1 MGRGRT
7 KVELSQEDAEALPEL
22 LKTCQKAKDF
32 KRLQLAKL
40 AATGLYTRE
49 ELVERTSIS
58 RSHIQRLLEKLR
70 EGGLDGL
77 LERQKPGGSESP
89 LQDPLVQE
97 GMKAQ
102 LDAGKVRTA
111 GDLQRYLQRQ
121 HGIVRQAKSLY
132 RWLGQKLG
140 AALRVPRPVHIKKD
154 PLAAAAF
161 VEDFEKLLK
170 SLKIKPGRRVRIWFQ
185 DEGRLGLHTIVR
197 RAWAREGHR
206 LVLPCQRKYEWGYV
220 HGALEIGTGRSEFAY
235 WDGVDL
241 EISTDF
247 LRQIARSEPEALH
260 IVVWDGAGFHP
271 RADCRPIPRGV
282 KLIVLPPYSPEL
294 NPIEKLW
301 DVLKD
306 GLCNQI
312 FDTMEDLWAATTAQL
327 EQLWEPTRI
336 QQLIGHGGIVDP
348 ANASSLT

>member
-7 KVELSQEDAEALPEL
+7 RVDLNAEDGVRFEALYKGCTE
-22 LKTCQKAKDF
+22 AKDL
-32 KRLQLAKL
+32 KRLQMVKL
-40 AATGLYTRE
+40 AVTGLYTRE
-49 ELVERTSIS
+49 ELAEHTGQS
-58 RSHIQRLLEKLR
+58 RANIQLWLTKVRQ
-70 EGGLDGL
+70 GGLDGL
-77 LERQKPGGSESP
+77 LERQKPGKSESP

-102 LDAGKVRTA
+102 LDAGQVRTA
-111 GDLQRYLQRQ
+111 GDLQRYLERE

-140 AALRVPRPVHIKKD
+140 AALRVPRPVHVKKN
-154 PLAAAAF
+154 PQAAAAF
-161 VEDFEKLLK
+161 VEGFEKQLK
-170 SLKIKPGRRVRIWFQ
+170 SLKIKVGKPVRIWVQ

-197 RAWAREGHR
+197 RAWARRGHR
-206 LVLPCQRKYEWGYV
+206 LGLPCQRKYEWGYV
-220 HGALEIGTGRSEFAY
+220 YGALEIGTGRSEFTY

-247 LRQIARSEPEALH
+247 LRQIARSEPEAQH
-260 IVVWDGAGFHP
+260 VVVWDGAGFHP
-271 RADCRPIPRGV
+271 RADWRPIPRGV

-306 GLCNQI
+306 GLCNQV
-312 FDTMEDLWAATTAQL
+312 FDTMEDLWAAVTAQL

-336 QQLIGHGGIVDP
+336 QRLIGDGGIVDP
-348 ANASSLT
+348 ANASSPT